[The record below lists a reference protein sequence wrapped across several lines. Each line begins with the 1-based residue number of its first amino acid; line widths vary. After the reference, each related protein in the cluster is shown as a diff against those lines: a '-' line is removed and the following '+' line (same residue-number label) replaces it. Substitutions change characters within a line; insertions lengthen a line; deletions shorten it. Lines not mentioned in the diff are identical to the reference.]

1 MNLTTKGCAQEG
13 NCSGISAGACALA
26 CLSLAAGAAIGAA
39 AMYLF
44 DPNRGRARRAR
55 LTDEATSA
63 MRKTAHEAAG
73 RAEDL
78 RNRAQGALA
87 KAAAAV
93 TPREPADDRII
104 TDRVRSL
111 MGHLTRHAHSVES
124 EVKDGNV
131 ILRGSLPEEERRSL
145 VAEVGRLPGVK
156 SVIDC
161 IACPVLA

>member
-55 LTDEATSA
+55 LAGEAAST

-78 RNRAQGALA
+78 RNRAQGVLA
-87 KAAAAV
+87 KATAAV

-111 MGHLTRHAHSVES
+111 MGHLTRHAHDIES
-124 EVKDGNV
+124 EVKEGTV
-131 ILRGSLPEEERRSL
+131 ILRGALPEDERRAL
-145 VAEVGRLPGVK
+145 VAEVGRVQGVK

-161 IACPVLA
+161 IACPVPV